1 MVLSDWAGPR
11 RVDDRWRNEFV
22 LLDRHA
28 ERAAIDQ
35 VLTSARSGLSGTL
48 VLRGGPGVG
57 KSTLLQYAVASA
69 PDLRV
74 CGIAGIESEISMEF
88 GGLHQLLVPCLA
100 QLDELPPP
108 QRGALRVAFG
118 LEAGPPPERF
128 LVGLATLTL
137 LSGAAEAQPLLC
149 IIDDAHWMD
158 PESAQVLGF
167 VARRLHAD
175 RVGLIAGV
183 GQPASQQVFEQL
195 PTITVDGLPDAEAR
209 ELLSSVAGGALT
221 AQAVDRI
228 LADTCNNPLALVE
241 LGTQYTADQLSGRA
255 GLPEPLPLGQRLQ
268 DHFLRQVRSLPPYAQ
283 AFALLAAADPAGE
296 RGRLWRAAAQAGID
310 PDAASA
316 DMAEAGVL
324 AFPGTSVRFRHPL
337 LRSAVY
343 HGASAADRRHAHR
356 ALSEAGTSELRVWHL
371 ASAAIVPDEE
381 LAAQLQHTAERAGT
395 RGGYAA
401 QAALL
406 RRSVDLTPDD
416 ARRAEREVALAE
428 ARLMAGDP
436 VGAQETLGGARRRLT
451 SAMARAQAQRLE
463 GVIRFAEGGAATAAG
478 ILVSAAQAH
487 ADDDKTARDTMLL
500 ALQAAI
506 WAGPEKTREIAR
518 AARVFPHVR
527 EASASVADLLLE
539 GYSARFTLGYEAS
552 VPPFRAAVTALLADD
567 LDPAV
572 GLRWFALGTAAAGSL
587 WDDQAT
593 FDLSVRWVKMA
604 RAAGAFSHL
613 PVALTFHAVSESM
626 AGHFREADTTWALML
641 EVLTMSRGPSVLGV
655 NSRSSGLLLA
665 YRGRLTEARATGLAQ
680 VHESAARG
688 QGGPADIGRYIVAMA
703 DLFGGDYGSAMSNA
717 QTVIEDDPAYTAE
730 GTLPELIEAAVRAG
744 DHEAAATAHKTLSG
758 RALATGTPWALG
770 LRARC
775 EALVAEGA
783 DAEGCYLESISQLK
797 RCRMAVDLA
806 RTHLLYG
813 QWLRRAKRRRDA
825 RHQLRSAH
833 DMFAAMGADRFAE
846 QAAAELRATGE
857 RARARTPE
865 TALDLTPQETRVADL
880 AAAGG
885 SDSEIAA
892 QLFIS
897 PSTVDYH
904 LRKVFRKLNVT
915 SRTQLAGRLLTGP
928 AADRELPAQNVQ
940 APRPPDRPRVRLTA
954 WSGRPG

>member
-1 MVLSDWAGPR
+1 MVASDLMVASDWAGPGS
-11 RVDDRWRNEFV
+11 VDDGWRKEFV
-22 LLDRHA
+22 LLDRRA
-28 ERAAIDQ
+28 ERAAIDR
-35 VLTSARSGLSGTL
+35 VLDAMRSGFSGTL

-57 KSTLLQYAVASA
+57 KSTLLQYAIASA
-69 PDLRV
+69 RDLRV
-74 CGIAGIESEISMEF
+74 CGIAGVESEISMEF
-88 GGLHQLLVPCLA
+88 GGLHQLLIPCLA

-118 LEAGPPPERF
+118 QEAGPPPERF

-137 LSGAAEAQPLLC
+137 LSRAAEAQPLLC
-149 IIDDAHWMD
+149 IIDDAHWLD

-167 VARRLHAD
+167 VARRLYAD
-175 RVGLIAGV
+175 RVALIAGV
-183 GQPASQQVFEQL
+183 GEPASQQVFEQL

-209 ELLSSVAGGALT
+209 ELLSSVAGGALN

-228 LADTCNNPLALVE
+228 LADTRNNPLALVE

-268 DHFLRQVRSLPPYAQ
+268 EHFLRQVRSLPPDAQ
-283 AFALLAAADPAGE
+283 AFALLAAADPGGE
-296 RGRLWRAAAQAGID
+296 RDRLWRAAAQAGLD

-316 DMAEAGVL
+316 EAAEAGVL
-324 AFPGTSVRFRHPL
+324 EFPGNSVRFRYPL
-337 LRSAVY
+337 LRSAIY

-356 ALSEAGTSELRVWHL
+356 ALSEAGNSELRVWHL
-371 ASAAIVPDEE
+371 AAAAIVPDEE
-381 LAAQLQHTAERAGT
+381 LAAELQHTAERAGT

-401 QAALL
+401 RAALL
-406 RRSVDLTPDD
+406 RRSADLTPDN

-436 VGAQETLGGARRRLT
+436 VGAENMLGGALPRLT
-451 SAMARAQAQRLE
+451 NALAHVQAQRLE
-463 GVIRFAEGGAATAAG
+463 GAIRFAQGNAADAAR
-478 ILVSAAQAH
+478 ILASASQAL
-487 ADDDKTARDTMLL
+487 ADDDRMARDTMLL

-506 WAGPEKTREIAR
+506 WAGPAQTRETAR
-518 AARVFPHVR
+518 AARVFPRVA
-527 EASASVADLLLE
+527 EGSASVADLLLE
-539 GYSARFTLGYEAS
+539 GYSVRFTLGYEAS

-593 FDLSVRWVKMA
+593 SDLSGRWVKMA
-604 RAAGAFSHL
+604 RAAGAFTTL
-613 PVALTFHAVSESM
+613 PVALAFDAVSESM
-626 AGHFREADTTWALML
+626 AGHFREADTRWALML
-641 EVLTMSRGPSVLGV
+641 EVLTMSCGPGVLGV
-655 NSRSSGLLLA
+655 NSRSNGLLLA

-680 VHESAARG
+680 VRESAARG

-703 DLFGGDYGSAMSNA
+703 GLFGGDYAAARSYG

-744 DHEAAATAHKTLSG
+744 DYEAAATAHKTLSE
-758 RALATGTPWALG
+758 RALAAGTPWALG

-775 EALVAEGA
+775 EALLAEGA

-825 RHQLRSAH
+825 RHELRTAH
-833 DMFAAMGADRFAE
+833 DMFAAMGADRFAG

-865 TALDLTPQETRVADL
+865 TAVDLTPQETRVADL
-880 AAAGG
+880 AAAGA

-904 LRKVFRKLNVT
+904 LRKVFRKVNVT
-915 SRTQLAGRLLTGP
+915 SRTQLAGHLLSGP
-928 AADRELPAQNVQ
+928 AAA
-940 APRPPDRPRVRLTA
+940 RP
-954 WSGRPG
+954 SPG